1 MNMITVADASDFIRG
16 ITFKP
21 HELIDISDSDAIVC
35 MRTKNIQADLD
46 QRDLIAVPSRLVR
59 QEQKLLRAGDI
70 LISSA
75 NSWELVG
82 KCSFV
87 PELPYRATAG
97 GFIAIVRPKPRT
109 HPRFLYHW
117 LNSPATQHMIRN
129 MGRQTTN
136 ISNLDVNRFK
146 EIKLP
151 AYGFDQQC
159 RIAAI
164 LDKADTVRR
173 KREQAVT
180 LADDFLRSLFLEMF
194 GDPLTN
200 PKKLPIQPLG
210 KFGRI
215 VTGNTPPRSD
225 PANFGDAIEWIKS
238 DNVNTNEHFLT
249 RAVEG
254 LSDKGRS
261 LGRIVPKGSI
271 LVTCIAGSPSSIG
284 RAAIANRPVAFN
296 QQINAIIPNPDVN
309 AYFLYVQFLIGK
321 QLVLRSSTNSMKGM
335 ISKGEFQKIE
345 FLRPDPHDQAR
356 FGKTFE
362 KHVAANNRLLDQ
374 KVMAS
379 DLFAALSQRA
389 FAGDL

>member
-1 MNMITVADASDFIRG
+1 MNATELASVCNIEMGQAPAGSSYNTVG
-16 ITFKP
+16 VGLP
-21 HELIDISDSDAIVC
+21 
-35 MRTKNIQADLD
+35 
-46 QRDLIAVPSRLVR
+46 
-59 QEQKLLRAGDI
+59 LLAGAGDFG
-70 LISSA
+70 LDYPAASKFTSSPTKV
-75 NSWELVG
+75 SEPSDIIM
-82 KCSFV
+82 CI
-87 PELPYRATAG
+87 RATIGDLNWSDRSYCLGRGVAG
-97 GFIAIVRPKPRT
+97 LRPKPKSLDRNY
-109 HPRFLYHW
+109 LWHW
-117 LNSPATQHMIRN
+117 LSYARADLEKKARGSTFKQVSKRDIAELEIPLPKT
-129 MGRQTTN
+129 
-136 ISNLDVNRFK
+136 LDEQR
-146 EIKLP
+146 
-151 AYGFDQQC
+151 

-164 LDKADTVRR
+164 LDKADAIRR
-173 KREQAVT
+173 KREQALT
-180 LADDFLRSLFLEMF
+180 MADDFLRSVFLEMF

-200 PKKLPIQPLG
+200 AKNLSIQPLG
-210 KFGRI
+210 KFGSI

-335 ISKGEFQKIE
+335 ISKGEFQKIK
-345 FLRPDPHDQAR
+345 FLRPDPVEQAR
-356 FGKTFE
+356 FGQTFE
-362 KHVAANNRLLDQ
+362 KHVATVNRLLDH
-374 KVMAS
+374 KVMAN
-379 DLFAALSQRA
+379 DLFAALCQRA

>member
-1 MNMITVADASDFIRG
+1 MTKTKKLGEVFDIRKGKKAAATSDTFIPGSHPYIQIDEVRGMAPTKFAIDPKPVVVTGDDLCIIWDGANAGTVGYGVAG
-16 ITFKP
+16 
-21 HELIDISDSDAIVC
+21 AIGSTV
-35 MRTKNIQADLD
+35 
-46 QRDLIAVPSRLVR
+46 SRLR
-59 QEQKLLRAGDI
+59 LKEPDRW
-70 LISSA
+70 
-75 NSWELVG
+75 N
-82 KCSFV
+82 
-87 PELPYRATAG
+87 
-97 GFIAIVRPKPRT
+97 
-109 HPRFLYHW
+109 PRFLGRMLDSLFPK
-117 LNSPATQHMIRN
+117 LNQEAQSRGATIPHV
-129 MGRQTTN
+129 
-136 ISNLDVNRFK
+136 DK
-146 EIKLP
+146 AKLEDINFP
-151 AYGFDQQC
+151 LIDPIEQR

-164 LDKADTVRR
+164 LDKADAIRR
-173 KREQAVT
+173 KREQTLA
-180 LADDFLRSLFLEMF
+180 LADDFLASVFLEMF

-200 PKKLPIQPLG
+200 AKNLPSQPLG

-225 PANFGDAIEWIKS
+225 PGNFGDAIEWIKS
-238 DNVNTNEHFLT
+238 DNVNTNEHFVT

-254 LSDKGRS
+254 LSERGRTI
-261 LGRIVPKGSI
+261 GRIVPKGSI

-309 AYFLYVQFLIGK
+309 VYFLYVQFLIGK

-345 FLRPDPHDQAR
+345 FLRPAPDEQTR
-356 FGKTFE
+356 FGQIFE